1 MARSAAVRLSLFSSR
16 FFERAASSL
25 SYQLPNSSTGNGG
38 LILARR
44 RAREAAVSDSDFSAE
59 STRA

>member
-1 MARSAAVRLSLFSSR
+1 MARSAAVRLSLLSSR
-16 FFERAASSL
+16 FFFARASSL

-44 RAREAAVSDSDFSAE
+44 RGAGGGGQ
-59 STRA
+59 